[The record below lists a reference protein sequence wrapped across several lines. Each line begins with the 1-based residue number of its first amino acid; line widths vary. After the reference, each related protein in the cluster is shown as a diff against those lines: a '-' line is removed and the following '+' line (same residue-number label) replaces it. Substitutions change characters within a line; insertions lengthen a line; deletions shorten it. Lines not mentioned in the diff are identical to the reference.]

1 MNLEQYKDI
10 EKKIAIDINSNI
22 ERIKKGYDILEY
34 SLKDDILYSESKIKC
49 FNGFEANI
57 WEIDIM
63 ITKDINTYLDN
74 LINLGVKYN
83 NKTYILEKEIF
94 DKNNI
99 CEKNI
104 VINMIV

>member
-10 EKKIAIDINSNI
+10 EKKIAIDININI

-34 SLKDDILYSESKIKC
+34 SLKDDILYSKSKIKC
-49 FNGFEANI
+49 FNGYEGNL
-57 WEIDIM
+57 WDIDI
-63 ITKDINTYLDN
+63 ILNKDIETYLNN

-83 NKTYILEKEIF
+83 NRIYILDRDKF
-94 DKNNI
+94 DKTNI